1 MVSDLFLLQQENVI
15 IIKINMSVTTM
26 MPKMGGAIIAI
37 LMSLELE
44 VGSVSAMVVVMLIV
58 EVALE
63 IKCVVL
69 PVLVVLGL
77 IEVIKAVAA

>member
-26 MPKMGGAIIAI
+26 MPKMGAAIIAI
-37 LMSLELE
+37 ELE
-44 VGSVSAMVVVMLIV
+44 VASVPDMLVVMLIV

-77 IEVIKAVAA
+77 IEVTKAVAAE